1 MRFMTAE
8 KRFEIT
14 KKRVSTW
21 SDKRCITFLKDRGY
35 HVGHLKTTESLIA
48 AVLEYMK
55 DLS

>member
-1 MRFMTAE
+1 MTFE

-14 KKRVSTW
+14 KKRISTW

-35 HVGHLKTTESLIA
+35 HVGHLKDTKSLRT

>member
-1 MRFMTAE
+1 MTAE

-14 KKRVSTW
+14 KKIVSTW

-35 HVGHLKTTESLIA
+35 HVGHLKTTESLRT